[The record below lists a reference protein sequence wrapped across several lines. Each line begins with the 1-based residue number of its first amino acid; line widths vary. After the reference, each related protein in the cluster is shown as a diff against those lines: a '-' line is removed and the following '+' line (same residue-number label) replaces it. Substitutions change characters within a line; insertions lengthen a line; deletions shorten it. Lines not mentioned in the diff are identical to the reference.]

1 MLLSLGF
8 NLIFLGI
15 DQCENRS
22 HFYLS
27 ICRMERVVGRDRVRM
42 TARRFHRKSHVF
54 HIRSR
59 VLSSSALLANDR
71 ITFSPFGVFRGNT
84 TRRL

>member
-27 ICRMERVVGRDRVRM
+27 KCRMERVVGRDRVRM
-42 TARRFHRKSHVF
+42 TARRFHRKAH
-54 HIRSR
+54 
-59 VLSSSALLANDR
+59 VLSYKKSCFVQFCSL
-71 ITFSPFGVFRGNT
+71 SK
-84 TRRL
+84 